1 MKHVT
6 IYTSYH
12 AKSLT
17 VSHFNASFL
26 NSRYY
31 SVYKCRHF
39 LDSPPIVIMDSS
51 SSTLNEEPAT
61 VEQGSPQALWDLS
74 AIWNTVEQC
83 SPQVPWD
90 GYVDI
95 AKMEA
100 ESKRKRLQE
109 AENAARRSKVSTI
122 PCTVFSMG
130 EEMIIE
136 VHTRR
141 SGAEDARP
149 IFQHLQAHLRA
160 SVEILGKYSDEEF
173 ETPYL
178 APLFAADTVATP
190 RTKQIA
196 ADQILFCY
204 HHNAV
209 SETLR
214 DLSEGCCNQ
223 FGLPCNGNWRI
234 ARNYFSHGVL
244 MPYQPIWWAST
255 MQRIKKLHPELLTQV
270 EKTYRAIEERLSDD
284 EAWSDP
290 EEKVEAEKDA
300 DVELAWSPVE
310 PHAPENENSDEYG
323 NGDEEFDD
331 EDLSDEVFEVW
342 DTTSHSGDR
351 IDLTQDDVT
360 SDSGDLIDFTQDEE
374 T

>member
-1 MKHVT
+1 
-6 IYTSYH
+6 
-12 AKSLT
+12 
-17 VSHFNASFL
+17 
-26 NSRYY
+26 
-31 SVYKCRHF
+31 
-39 LDSPPIVIMDSS
+39 MDSS
-51 SSTLNEEPAT
+51 SSTLNEEPVT
-61 VEQGSPQALWDLS
+61 VEQGSPQVL
-74 AIWNTVEQC
+74 
-83 SPQVPWD
+83 WD
-90 GYVDI
+90 GYIDI
-95 AKMEA
+95 AEMEA
-100 ESKRKRLQE
+100 GSKRKRLHE
-109 AENAARRSKVSTI
+109 AQKAARGNKVSTV
-122 PCTVFSMG
+122 PCTVFSTG
-130 EEMIIE
+130 KEMIIE

-178 APLFAADTVATP
+178 APLFAADTAASP
-190 RTKQIA
+190 RTKHIA

-290 EEKVEAEKDA
+290 EEKVEAEQDV

-310 PHAPENENSDEYG
+310 PHAPENENGEEYG

-342 DTTSHSGDR
+342 D
-351 IDLTQDDVT
+351 IT
-360 SDSGDLIDFTQDEE
+360 SDSGDITDLTQDEE

>member
-1 MKHVT
+1 
-6 IYTSYH
+6 
-12 AKSLT
+12 
-17 VSHFNASFL
+17 
-26 NSRYY
+26 
-31 SVYKCRHF
+31 
-39 LDSPPIVIMDSS
+39 MDSS
-51 SSTLNEEPAT
+51 SSNLNEEPVT
-61 VEQGSPQALWDLS
+61 VEQDGSQALWDVS
-74 AIWNTVEQC
+74 AMADTVEQVISQATWDDSANLDTAEQG

-95 AKMEA
+95 AAMEA
-100 ESKRKRLQE
+100 ESERKRLQE
-109 AENAARRSKVSTI
+109 ARGNQVSNV

-130 EEMIIE
+130 EEMIIQ

-141 SGAEDARP
+141 ARAEDARP
-149 IFQHLQAHLRA
+149 LFQHLQAHLRA

-178 APLFAADTVATP
+178 HPLFAADTASSP

-214 DLSEGCCNQ
+214 ELSEGCLPE
-223 FGLPCNGNWRI
+223 FGLPCNSEWRT
-234 ARNYFSHGVL
+234 ARNYFSHSVL
-244 MPYQPIWWAST
+244 MPHQPIWWAS
-255 MQRIKKLHPELLTQV
+255 MIQQIKKLHPELLTQV

-290 EEKVEAEKDA
+290 EEKVEAEQDA

-310 PHAPENENSDEYG
+310 PHAPENENSEEYG

-331 EDLSDEVFEVW
+331 EDLSDEAFEVW